1 MSQQPL
7 SPDALVLMGQVY
19 SDIGN
24 QQQAL
29 ATFQKASQQ
38 DPSLRRAHYYA
49 GVAQLHLRQPANAI
63 TEFEAE
69 LKLNSDDPDAQYQLG
84 KVLLEQDKAKEALPH
99 LQTAAKL
106 NPNFDDVHNQL
117 QVAYRR
123 TGRAAEADRE
133 ARLAAAAK
141 NSAKSNSTHN

>member
-1 MSQQPL
+1 
-7 SPDALVLMGQVY
+7 
-19 SDIGN
+19 
-24 QQQAL
+24 
-29 ATFQKASQQ
+29 
-38 DPSLRRAHYYA
+38 
-49 GVAQLHLRQPANAI
+49 
-63 TEFEAE
+63 

-133 ARLAAAAK
+133 AKLAAAAK
-141 NSAKSNSTHN
+141 NSAKSNSTQN